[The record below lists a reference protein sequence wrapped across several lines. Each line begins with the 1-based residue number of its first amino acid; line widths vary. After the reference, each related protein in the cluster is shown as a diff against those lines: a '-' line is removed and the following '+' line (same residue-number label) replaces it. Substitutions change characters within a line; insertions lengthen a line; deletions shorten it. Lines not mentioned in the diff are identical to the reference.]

1 MTADEL
7 RTLAD
12 LALKFEGERD
22 RRGDFDVRKAAAR
35 VFDAALDQLQEIE
48 FGPRRP

>member
-1 MTADEL
+1 MTKDEL

-22 RRGDFDVRKAAAR
+22 RGDFDVRKACAR
-35 VFDAALDQLQEIE
+35 VFNAALDQLQEIE